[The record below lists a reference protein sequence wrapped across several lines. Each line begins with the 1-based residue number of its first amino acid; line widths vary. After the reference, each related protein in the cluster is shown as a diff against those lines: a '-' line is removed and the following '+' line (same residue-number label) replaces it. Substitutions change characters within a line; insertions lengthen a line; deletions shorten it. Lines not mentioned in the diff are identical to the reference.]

1 MVTIDGVLRSR
12 ATRPVWVMEEAGAAY
27 DLVPVLQSYRLPDP
41 TSADAPLNTA
51 SLAFL
56 KVNPQGQVPALVDG
70 SFTLTESMATALYLA
85 RVYGGDIGPRDAREE
100 AEATQWAFVGATSI
114 EGPGLDILYPY
125 AKGEAQTPEGAA
137 KISAASDALQRPFA
151 RIEAHL
157 QGRYWLMGGRFTVA
171 DIVLAECV
179 RYTQPHAPALAP
191 FPALSAWIARCQARP
206 AFKTMMERRNAEPA

>member
-1 MVTIDGVLRSR
+1 MVTIYGVLRSR

-100 AEATQWAFVGATSI
+100 AEAYQ
-114 EGPGLDILYPY
+114 L
-125 AKGEAQTPEGAA
+125 
-137 KISAASDALQRPFA
+137 
-151 RIEAHL
+151 
-157 QGRYWLMGGRFTVA
+157 
-171 DIVLAECV
+171 
-179 RYTQPHAPALAP
+179 
-191 FPALSAWIARCQARP
+191 
-206 AFKTMMERRNAEPA
+206 